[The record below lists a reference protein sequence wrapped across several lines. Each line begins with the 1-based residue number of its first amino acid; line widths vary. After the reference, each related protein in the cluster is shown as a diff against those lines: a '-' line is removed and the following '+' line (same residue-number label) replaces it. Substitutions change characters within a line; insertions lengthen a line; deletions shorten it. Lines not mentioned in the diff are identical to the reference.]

1 MSRKIKKA
9 NEMSGSIVTIRIN
22 GQPYQLGCDKGQE
35 AEIESYGQMVDE
47 MVSSLA
53 SSVGQIG
60 DARLLVMASILLAE
74 KVAGGTNGTAGAAPA
89 ASAPLGEMVDDAQI
103 DQLEKLANTI
113 SKLAASLKS
122 A

>member
-1 MSRKIKKA
+1 
-9 NEMSGSIVTIRIN
+9 MSGSVVTIRIN

-74 KVAGGTNGTAGAAPA
+74 KVAGGSGDNGVSGNSGNSGQKAMPPAGD
-89 ASAPLGEMVDDAQI
+89 VIDDAQI
-103 DQLEKLANTI
+103 ETLEKLANTI

>member
-1 MSRKIKKA
+1 
-9 NEMSGSIVTIRIN
+9 MSGSVVTIRIN

-35 AEIESYGQMVDE
+35 AEIEAYGKTVNDMVA
-47 MVSSLA
+47 SLA

-74 KVAGGTNGTAGAAPA
+74 QAAGQAT
-89 ASAPLGEMVDDAQI
+89 GEAHKPHSDSGDICTPEQI
-103 DQLEKLANTI
+103 EKLEKLAKTI
-113 SKLAASLKS
+113 SALAASLKS

>member
-1 MSRKIKKA
+1 
-9 NEMSGSIVTIRIN
+9 MSGSIVTVRIN

-35 AEIESYGQMVDE
+35 AEIEAYGKTVNDMVA
-47 MVSSLA
+47 SLA

-60 DARLLVMASILLAE
+60 ESRLLVMASLLLAE
-74 KVAGGTNGTAGAAPA
+74 RAASQGDGASNAPLSPA
-89 ASAPLGEMVDDAQI
+89 AEDRGDDEAQI
-103 DQLEKLANTI
+103 EKLENLALRI